1 MFSLE
6 LSEEQ
11 RMIQDTAKSFAAE
24 QMRPKAHDC
33 DEKGAIPD
41 ELLASAWELGLVSA
55 VVPENIGGGG
65 MKRSAV
71 TGAIMF
77 EELAWGDLSLA
88 LAMTVPALFAYPIL
102 TVGTEAQ
109 KKKYL
114 PLLLE
119 PKPARVT
126 AAVIEPL
133 INFDLSEL
141 TCQAKKKGAGYLLS
155 GKKCL
160 VPLGLTAEK
169 FLVYAAVD
177 GKPGYENVGGFIVE
191 KGQSGLTVA
200 GRERNMG
207 LAALDTVELELKDV
221 EVGGEAVLGGGPGCP
236 FGQLMSYSRVAL
248 CALAI
253 GVARAANEYA
263 LNYAK
268 ERSAFGEPI
277 AHRQAIAFMIADDFM
292 EIESARLLAWE
303 AAWKLD
309 AGQDAFKEAYLAKLY
324 ADQMVVKATDDAV
337 QTLGGHGY
345 IREHPVEL
353 WLRNGRGF
361 STFEGLATV

>member
-24 QMRPKAHDC
+24 QLRPRARDC
-33 DEKGAIPD
+33 DEKGALPED
-41 ELLASAWELGLVSA
+41 LLASAWELGLVSA
-55 VVPENIGGGG
+55 VVPEELGGGG

-71 TGAIMF
+71 TGAIML
-77 EELAWGDLSLA
+77 EELAWGDLALA
-88 LAMTVPALFAYPIL
+88 LAMTAPALFAYPVL

-119 PKPARVT
+119 TKPAPLT
-126 AAVIEPL
+126 AAVIEPA
-133 INFDLSEL
+133 ISFDLSEL
-141 TCQAKKKGAGYLLS
+141 ACQAKKKGAGFLLS

-160 VPLGLTAEK
+160 VPLGSSAQS

-177 GKPGYENVGGFIVE
+177 GKPGYENVAGFIVE
-191 KGQSGLTVA
+191 RGQKGLKIG

-207 LAALDTVELELKDV
+207 LAGLDTVELELSEV
-221 EVGGEAVLGGGPGCP
+221 EVGGDAVLAGGPSCD
-236 FGQLMSYSRVAL
+236 FAKLMSYSRVAL
-248 CALAI
+248 GALAV
-253 GVARAANEYA
+253 GVARAAQEYA
-263 LNYAK
+263 LEYAK
-268 ERSAFGEPI
+268 VRVAFGEPI
-277 AHRQAIAFMIADDFM
+277 AHRQAIAFMIADDYM
-292 EIESARLLAWE
+292 EIESGRLLTWE
-303 AAWKLD
+303 AAWMLD
-309 AGQDAFKEAYLAKLY
+309 AGKDAFKESYLAKLY
-324 ADQMVVKATDDAV
+324 TDQVVVKATDDAV

-361 STFEGLATV
+361 STFDGLATV